1 MLIPRE
7 ALFTTVDEHTMW
19 IGTWNVNGSIDEE
32 EVEKWIRNT
41 TTPSVDVYV
50 LGLEEMV
57 PLTAFSIL
65 FHSGVDSR
73 RKTWIELMKRILES
87 IHGCPFQCLVS
98 SSMVGLCLSVFV
110 PEAKMSLFTQV
121 SGTSLCFSDTCRCPC
136 SDWND
141 WVHWEQRRNRDS
153 VSLERVVL
161 RVCLLTP
168 LSARRECM
176 CAQSRLSQ
184 VSMDLVCSSRIL
196 DEIMFSD
203 GSEVTDKDCM
213 IWVGDDVC

>member
-1 MLIPRE
+1 MSCRE
-7 ALFTTVDEHTMW
+7 ELFTTVDEHTMW

-41 TTPSVDVYV
+41 TTPAVDVYV

-57 PLTAFSIL
+57 PLTALSIL

-87 IHGCPFQCLVS
+87 IHGYTFQCLVS

-110 PEAKMSLFTQV
+110 PETKMSLFTDL
-121 SGTSLCFSDTCRCPC
+121 SGPLRCFFDTCRCSC
-136 SDWND
+136 SNRNN

-161 RVCLLTP
+161 RVCLLASP
-168 LSARRECM
+168 SARGECER
-176 CAQSRLSQ
+176 AQSRLSQ
-184 VSMDLVCSSRIL
+184 VSMEVFCSRRIL
-196 DEIMFSD
+196 DEIVFSD
-203 GSEVTDKDCM
+203 GSTVTEMDCM
-213 IWVGDDVC
+213 VWVGDDS